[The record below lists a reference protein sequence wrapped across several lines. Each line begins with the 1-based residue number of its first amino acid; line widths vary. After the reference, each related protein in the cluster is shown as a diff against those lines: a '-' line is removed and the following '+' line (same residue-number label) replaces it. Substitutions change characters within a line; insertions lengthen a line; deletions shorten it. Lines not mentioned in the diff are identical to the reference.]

1 MAQIFLV
8 DESPSFVL
16 EKNSNFY
23 LRQDSKKYLGFNYFP
38 YGEKII
44 IIIESKIKNAA
55 LPPVFLDRRAYA
67 VPLRVCEDRG
77 YL

>member
-1 MAQIFLV
+1 MAQKFLV

-16 EKNSNFY
+16 EINSNFY
-23 LRQDSKKYLGFNYFP
+23 LSKDSKKYLGFNYFP
-38 YGEKII
+38 FGEKRI
-44 IIIESKIKNAA
+44 IIIESNIKNAA

-67 VPLRVCEDRG
+67 VPLRVCEDRR

>member
-1 MAQIFLV
+1 MAQKFLV
-8 DESPSFVL
+8 DESPSFVF

-44 IIIESKIKNAA
+44 IINAA